1 MRCLFIRRHKYR
13 TPEVRTVALEGEFD
27 ILVGSVIEFGAGEFK
42 TMGQPVDEAVNFT
55 DGNGESLLDWDTSF
69 GE

>member
-27 ILVGSVIEFGAGEFK
+27 ILVGSVIEFGAGEFSSRGQKVDDVDFSK
-42 TMGQPVDEAVNFT
+42 TTE
-55 DGNGESLLDWDTSF
+55 DWSGLSWDN
-69 GE
+69 EIE

>member
-27 ILVGSVIEFGAGEFK
+27 ILVGSRVEFEAGSFK
-42 TMGQPVDEAVNFT
+42 SVGQPVDEVNFG
-55 DGNGESLLDWDTSF
+55 DESKFDLEWDNNAF
-69 GE
+69 E

>member
-42 TMGQPVDEAVNFT
+42 TMGQPVEPEVNFT
-55 DGNGESLLDWDTSF
+55 DDKGGSLLDWETTF